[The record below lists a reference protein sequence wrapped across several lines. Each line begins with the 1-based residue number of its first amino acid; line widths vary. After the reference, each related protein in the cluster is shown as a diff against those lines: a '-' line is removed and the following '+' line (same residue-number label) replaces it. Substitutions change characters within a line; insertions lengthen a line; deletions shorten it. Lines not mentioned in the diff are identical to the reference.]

1 MQIRKEF
8 PFILILMA
16 LSFLLFGSSLGK
28 MGLLDPDEPFYSLTA
43 KEMLQRSDPSTP
55 FMFGQPQFEKPILF
69 YWVLYYSFK
78 YLGINEGAARIGPC
92 VAGVLTVILTYI
104 WGLSLF
110 RRRSIAFMAAAGLAL
125 SGQFIVL
132 SRIVLT
138 DIFLCLFVTG
148 ALCSFSL
155 GYRFVNH
162 RWIFWNALFVF
173 CGLGV
178 LTKGPLGI
186 LLPFFGI
193 VSFLAVIRETRV
205 LKKLPWVSGLVLF
218 SLVALP
224 WYILMTQRYGE
235 DFLGHFMWHENVRR
249 FFVAEHKGKD
259 KWFFYPMVLYI
270 GLFPWVGLLISGLPT
285 IVRQAWVKRTATQK
299 TFLFLCLSAALPL
312 VFFTLAKSKLM
323 SYIFPIYPI
332 LLLLTAAWTYR
343 LIRAFRMG
351 IVPKTST
358 RLVMIAGWCLFPV
371 GLCAAAHSYSQSQM
385 LGIEMPI
392 VVISALLIPSSL
404 TALVLFWK
412 GKLQPALLTMALG
425 TICFVLIAFGWM
437 MPSAQTAYSSKGWA
451 GEVDKLIS
459 TEPRALFFASKMFVR
474 GLTYYTGAG
483 NIGVFSQQ
491 PKGGFYTLH
500 PIRIVTD
507 VKEFWKMSSDEFP
520 VYFLIRRK
528 EWKHLKQNLDPS
540 YKLSILTDTV
550 QRMLVK
556 LDHV

>member
-8 PFILILMA
+8 PFVFILA
-16 LSFLLFGSSLGK
+16 VLSFLLFGSSLGK
-28 MGLLDPDEPFYSLTA
+28 MGLMDPDEPFYSLTA
-43 KEMLQRSDPSTP
+43 KEILQRGDPSTP

-92 VAGVLTVILTYI
+92 VAGVLTVILTYV
-104 WGLSLF
+104 WGMTLF
-110 RRRSIAFMAAAGLAL
+110 RRRSVAFMAGAGLAL
-125 SGQFIVL
+125 SGQFVVL

-155 GYRFVNH
+155 GYRFECH
-162 RWIFWNALFVF
+162 RRIFWNALFVF

-193 VSFLAVIRETRV
+193 VSFLAAVQETSI
-205 LKKLPWVSGLVLF
+205 LKKLPWVSGLALF

-235 DFLGHFMWHENVRR
+235 VFLGHFMWHENVRR
-249 FFVAEHKGKD
+249 FFVAEHKGMD
-259 KWFFYPMVLYI
+259 KWFFYPMVMTI
-270 GLFPWVGLLISGLPT
+270 GLFPWVGLLVSGLPT
-285 IVRQAWVKRTATQK
+285 ILRQAWVKRTATQK

-323 SYIFPIYPI
+323 SYIFPIYPV
-332 LLLLTAAWTYR
+332 LLLLTAAWSYR
-343 LIRAFRMG
+343 LIRVFRMG
-351 IVPKTST
+351 TTPKMFMK
-358 RLVMIAGWCLFPV
+358 LIMMAGWGLFPA
-371 GLCAAAHSYSQSQM
+371 GLCAAAYSYAKSQA
-385 LGIEMPI
+385 LDIGMPI
-392 VVISALLIPSSL
+392 LVISALLVPSSWI
-404 TALVLFWK
+404 ALVLFWK
-412 GKLQPALLTMALG
+412 GKLLPALLSMAFG

-437 MPSAQTAYSSKGWA
+437 MPSAQSTYSSKGWA
-451 GEVDKLIS
+451 GEYDKLTS
-459 TEPRALFFASKMFVR
+459 VEPDALFLASKMFVR
-474 GLTYYTGAG
+474 GLTFYTGAG

-507 VKEFWKMSSDEFP
+507 VKEFWSMRADNFP

-528 EWKHLKQNLDPS
+528 EWKHLNQNLDPS
-540 YKLSILTDTV
+540 YKLSILVDTV